1 MLQHPKFDPIAFSLG
16 KYDLPIIGDISLDIR
31 WYGLMYLV
39 GFACAWLLGRYRAS
53 KPGSGWTKEQV
64 GDIIFYGAMGI
75 IVGGRLGYTFFY
87 GMDQFLSNPGSI
99 IKVWEGGMSFHGGF
113 IGVMVAM
120 IFFARKYKK
129 TFAEVVDF
137 LVPLAPTG
145 LAAGRMG
152 NFINGELWGRVSD
165 VPWAMS
171 FEQAGIYRHPS
182 QLYEFALEG
191 VLLFI
196 IIWWFS
202 SKPRPKLAI
211 AGLFTMLYGAFRF
224 CVEFFREP
232 DAHIGF
238 DAGWLTRGQILSS
251 TMILVGLCI
260 IIITYK
266 KHLAKDSPVQKQ

>member
-1 MLQHPKFDPIAFSLG
+1 MLQHPKFDPVAFSLG
-16 KYDLPIIGDISLDIR
+16 THNLPVIGEISLDIR
-31 WYGLMYLV
+31 WYGLMYLI
-39 GFACAWLLGRYRAS
+39 GFICAWGLGIYRAK
-53 KPGSGWTKEQV
+53 KPNSGWTKEQV
-64 GDIIFYGAMGI
+64 GDMVFYGAMGI
-75 IVGGRLGYTFFY
+75 ILGGRFGYTFFY
-87 GMDQFLSNPGSI
+87 GMEQFLSNPGSI

-120 IFFARKYKK
+120 IFFARKHQK
-129 TFAEVVDF
+129 TFGEVVDF

-145 LAAGRMG
+145 IAAGRMG

-171 FEQAGIYRHPS
+171 FNQPDVYRHPS

-202 SKPRPKLAI
+202 AKPRPRFAI
-211 AGLFTMLYGAFRF
+211 AGLFTALYGAFRF
-224 CVEFFREP
+224 FVEFFREP

-238 DAGWLTRGQILSS
+238 DAGWMTRGQILSS
-251 TMILVGLCI
+251 VMVIAGIALIVFAYRRKYNATI
-260 IIITYK
+260 
-266 KHLAKDSPVQKQ
+266 S

>member
-1 MLQHPKFDPIAFSLG
+1 MLQHPKFDPVAFSLG
-16 KYDLPIIGDISLDIR
+16 QYDLPILGDISLDIR

-39 GFACAWLLGRYRAS
+39 GFASAWLLGRYRAS
-53 KPGSGWTKEQV
+53 KPNSGWSKEQV

-75 IVGGRLGYTFFY
+75 IIGGRLGYTFFY

-99 IKVWEGGMSFHGGF
+99 INVWEGGMSFHGGF

-120 IFFARKYKK
+120 IFFARKYNK

-137 LVPLAPTG
+137 MVPLAPTG

-171 FEQAGIYRHPS
+171 FEQANIYRHPS

-202 SKPRPKLAI
+202 SKPRPKLAV

-224 CVEFFREP
+224 FVEFFREP

-238 DAGWLTRGQILSS
+238 DAGWLTRGQMLSS
-251 TMILVGLCI
+251 IMILAGLTI
-260 IIITYK
+260 IIITYQK
-266 KHLAKDSPVQKQ
+266 YLAKNSQIQEK